1 MPKKDPKENL
11 RPFKPGQSGNPGGRP
26 KLPDDIKEAR
36 KLNQVE
42 LERIVNKYL
51 YMDREAVKAAISS
64 PKTPMMELMVASIV
78 AQAAQKGDHLRLDF
92 VLNRM
97 IGKVKDEKDHNHN
110 FNVSLRGMPR
120 EDVIEIGKDA
130 LRYLQDGDGD
140 AD

>member
-1 MPKKDPKENL
+1 MPRKPPTNGVK
-11 RPFKPGQSGNPGGRP
+11 FKPGQSGNPGGRP

-64 PKTPMMELMVASIV
+64 PGTPMMELMVASIV

-97 IGKVKDEKDHNHN
+97 IGKVKDEKDHN
-110 FNVSLRGMPR
+110 FNLNMNLRAMPR
-120 EDVIEIGKDA
+120 EDVIELGKDA
-130 LRYLQDGDGD
+130 IRYLQDGDGD